1 MGHQP
6 TLPDELSFEELE
18 QERIELLPDR
28 DEMSFINVNGNKVLH
43 VSGHSTVISTGD
55 VLSGNTL

>member
-1 MGHQP
+1 MGQEP

-18 QERIELLPDR
+18 RERVELLPDR
-28 DEMSFINVNGNKVLH
+28 DEMSFINVNGNKVFH
-43 VSGHSTVISTGD
+43 VSGQSSLISTGD